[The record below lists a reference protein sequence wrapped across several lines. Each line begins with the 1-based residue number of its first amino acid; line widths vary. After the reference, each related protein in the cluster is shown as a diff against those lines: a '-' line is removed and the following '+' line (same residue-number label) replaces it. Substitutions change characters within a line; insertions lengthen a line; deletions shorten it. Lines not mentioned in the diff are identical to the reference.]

1 MIDDAIRVLAGDCTV
16 ITEGT
21 EREEYRGRMTTV
33 VKPDNTVLVHDSDGY
48 QPVAWLTRA
57 DSVSSDR
64 SDGFTLVAKKDA
76 QTLRIAAHEQDG
88 FAHYPVSA
96 AGPRI
101 GTCPD
106 CSGALVR
113 SRGVHCIDCGAR
125 YGVPSD
131 ATIRNDGHN
140 CDCGLPRMRVERG
153 LAFNVCLD
161 RDCESLDE
169 AVSEAFDR
177 EWNCPEP
184 GCDGDLRILR
194 RGGLIAGCEHY
205 PDCDTGFAMPT
216 GVVDGECACGLPTF
230 ETQSGTRCLDATCDR
245 VQARALEGE
254 GDPEAVSDD

>member
-16 ITEGT
+16 IAETGD
-21 EREEYRGRMTTV
+21 REEYRGRVTTI

-64 SDGFTLVAKKDA
+64 TGNFTLVAKKDT
-76 QTLRIAAHEQDG
+76 QTLRIAAHDQDG

-96 AGPRI
+96 AGTPV
-101 GTCPD
+101 GHCPD
-106 CSGALVR
+106 CGGALVR
-113 SRGVHCIDCGAR
+113 SNGVHCVSCGDR
-125 YGVPSD
+125 YGIPRD
-131 ATIRNDGHN
+131 ATIREEQCD

-161 RDCESLDE
+161 RACESLDD
-169 AVSEAFDR
+169 AVREAFDR
-177 EWNCPEP
+177 EWNCPE
-184 GCDGDLRILR
+184 CDGDLRILR

-205 PDCDTGFAMPT
+205 PDCDTGFAVPA

-230 ETQSGTRCLDATCDR
+230 ETTSGTRCLDATC
-245 VQARALEGE
+245 ARLAEGTIGAA
-254 GDPEAVSDD
+254 GDD